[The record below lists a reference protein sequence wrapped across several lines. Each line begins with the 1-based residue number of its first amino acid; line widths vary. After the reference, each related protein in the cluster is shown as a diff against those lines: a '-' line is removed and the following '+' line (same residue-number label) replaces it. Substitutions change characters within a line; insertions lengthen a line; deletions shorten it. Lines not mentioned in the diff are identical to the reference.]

1 MPAPARTTTDAVVS
15 AAHELIERDGLDAL
29 TMQRVA
35 AAVGVKGPSLYK
47 RVDGREALVA
57 LVAEGVASALG
68 EEMEEA
74 LAGAAHSDPAADLR
88 VVAEA
93 FRSFARRNPA
103 TYPLLFSPQH
113 TAGSAEARLRSVAPL
128 RRVVARLAGA
138 EHELAAARMVTAWA
152 IGFVSMELAGAFQ
165 LGGDVEE
172 AWEFSLEGLARA
184 LSGSR

>member
-1 MPAPARTTTDAVVS
+1 
-15 AAHELIERDGLDAL
+15 
-29 TMQRVA
+29 
-35 AAVGVKGPSLYK
+35 
-47 RVDGREALVA
+47 
-57 LVAEGVASALG
+57 
-68 EEMEEA
+68 MEEA
-74 LAGAAHSDPAADLR
+74 LAGAAPADPAADLR

-113 TAGSAEARLRSVAPL
+113 AAGSAEARLRSVAPL